1 MTYAPNWNIGH
12 DLRPEL
18 EYRSGLLLRIAFRV
32 DVFVLFMCRVSFS
45 CACASFRSFFVVLSC
60 LCRFVVAL
68 FLCVVLFVL
77 PWMVVDS
84 F

>member
-1 MTYAPNWNIGH
+1 MTYAPNWNIGQ
-12 DLRPEL
+12 DCCFELRFVMMSL
-18 EYRSGLLLRIAFRV
+18 FCLCVAFRFRV
-32 DVFVLFMCRVSFS
+32 RVLRFVLV
-45 CACASFRSFFVVLSC
+45 FVVLSR